1 MNVAVILKE
10 KGKNVIVAAPDAS
23 LLDIAKV
30 LREHG
35 IGCIVICRDDGKIA
49 GIVSE
54 RDIVRTIAE
63 EGASVLMSPVSKCM
77 TTKVISCQEADTI
90 DHVMA
95 EMTSGRFRHLPV
107 IEDGALV
114 GLISIGDVVKL
125 RIAEAEM
132 EAAAMRDYI
141 ATG

>member
-10 KGKNVIVAAPDAS
+10 KGRDVIVAAPEVS
-23 LLDIAKV
+23 LLEIAKI

-35 IGCIVICRDDGKIA
+35 IGCIVICGDNGAIA

-54 RDIVRTIAE
+54 RDIVRRIAQDGP
-63 EGASVLMSPVSKCM
+63 GALKYPVSKCM

-107 IEDGALV
+107 VNNDGLI
-114 GLISIGDVVKL
+114 GLISIGDVVTL

-141 ATG
+141 STG

>member
-1 MNVAVILKE
+1 MTVGLILKE
-10 KGKNVIVAAPDAS
+10 KGGNVITAGPDS
-23 LLDIAKV
+23 TLLAIAET
-30 LREHG
+30 LRQHR
-35 IGCIVICRDDGKIA
+35 IGCIVICDDDGGIV

-54 RDIVRTIAE
+54 RDIVRILAD
-63 EGASVLMSPVSKCM
+63 EGAGILKAPVSKCM
-77 TTKVISCQEADTI
+77 TKKVISCSETDTI

-95 EMTSGRFRHLPV
+95 QMTAGRFRHVPV
-107 IEDGALV
+107 MEGKRLI
-114 GLISIGDVVKL
+114 GLISIGDRVKM

>member
-1 MNVAVILKE
+1 MTVGLILKE
-10 KGKNVIVAAPDAS
+10 KGDDVITAGPES
-23 LLDIAKV
+23 TLLTIAEI
-30 LREHG
+30 LRQHR
-35 IGCIVICRDDGKIA
+35 IGCIVICDDDGGIV

-54 RDIVRTIAE
+54 RDIVRNLAE
-63 EGASVLMSPVSKCM
+63 SGAGALRSPVSKCM
-77 TTKVISCQEADTI
+77 TKKVIYCSESDTI

-95 EMTSGRFRHLPV
+95 QMTAGRFRHVPV
-107 IEDGALV
+107 MKGKRLI
-114 GLISIGDVVKL
+114 GLISIGDVVKM